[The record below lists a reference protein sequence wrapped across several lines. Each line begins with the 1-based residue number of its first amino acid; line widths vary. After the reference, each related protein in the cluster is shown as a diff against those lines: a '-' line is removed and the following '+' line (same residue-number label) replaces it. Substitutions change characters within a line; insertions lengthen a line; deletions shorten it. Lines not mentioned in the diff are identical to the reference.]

1 MTTALLLSGGGARG
15 AYQVGVLKA
24 VAEILPKNTHLP
36 FPIITGTSTGAI
48 NALAIAGRAGPFR
61 LRIRKLE
68 YIWRTIEPCKVY
80 RTDPWGLT
88 KNVLKVILSFLHSGY
103 SIGNPVA
110 LLDNTPLRELLQK
123 VVRFRHIDEAIAS
136 SELQAIAVNC
146 MSYTSGKS
154 ISFYQA
160 DHGRKNWQ
168 RSRRLGIRTGLTVDH
183 LMASSAIPILFP
195 SRKID
200 GHYFGDGAIRQLKP
214 FSAAINLGADKI
226 FAVGVSN
233 RPELVQHI
241 IKPKHSPSI
250 AQIMSHMINSGFIDA
265 MESDFETLSSINRLI
280 EGGSACDRAD
290 LGLADMKKIETLIIS
305 PSKSIDEI
313 AIDFMGKLPWTIKL
327 FLKAIGATAQ
337 GGGVSTTSYLLF
349 EKNFCK
355 ELLKMGYHDAM
366 QQEAEIRQFFNCP
379 STST

>member
-24 VAEILPKNTHLP
+24 VAEILPKETIQP

-48 NALAIAGRAGPFR
+48 NALAIAGRAGHFR

-88 KNVLKVILSFLHSGY
+88 KNALKVLLSFLHSGY

-110 LLDNTPLRELLQK
+110 LLDNSPLRELLQK

-136 SELQAIAVNC
+136 GELEALAVNC

-154 ISFYQA
+154 ISFFQA
-160 DHGRKNWQ
+160 SHKKQNWE
-168 RSRRLGIRTGLTVDH
+168 RARRLGIRTGLTVDH

-195 SRKID
+195 SRKI
-200 GHYFGDGAIRQLKP
+200 GAHYFGDGAIRQHKP
-214 FSAAINLGADKI
+214 FSAALNLGADKI

-233 RPELVQHI
+233 KPEYTQHP
-241 IKPKHSPSI
+241 IKPKHSPSM
-250 AQIMSHMINSGFIDA
+250 AQIMSHMINSGFIDSI
-265 MESDFETLSSINRLI
+265 ESDYETLRSINRLM
-280 EGGSACDRAD
+280 EGVSNSERAK
-290 LGLADMKKIETLIIS
+290 LGITDMKPIETLIIY
-305 PSKSIDEI
+305 PSKPIDEL
-313 AIDFMGKLPWTIKL
+313 AIDFMDKLPWTIKL

-355 ELLKMGYHDAM
+355 ELLKMGYQDA
-366 QQEAEIRQFFNCP
+366 IRQEDKIRNFFGCP
-379 STST
+379 TAST